1 MEYKTM
7 DKYGNFFTVTSSGD
21 KLIIND
27 DGIVRIH
34 RTSCHTNS
42 LASDDYQYITWDRA
56 VDIINNFYMTKYYA
70 ILFGSSKVVEVYGD
84 PYHIC
89 AKSFIHLSKD
99 LDRAEA
105 AARRQPTGKP
115 AEAEEEVR
123 LQKLDKIL
131 QNKTNR

>member
-1 MEYKTM
+1 M
-7 DKYGNFFTVTSSGD
+7 
-21 KLIIND
+21 
-27 DGIVRIH
+27 
-34 RTSCHTNS
+34 
-42 LASDDYQYITWDRA
+42 
-56 VDIINNFYMTKYYA
+56 INNLCMSKYYA
-70 ILFGSSKVVEVYGD
+70 ILVGSSKVVEVYAD
-84 PYHIC
+84 SYHIS
-89 AKSFIHLSKD
+89 ARSFIHLSKD